1 MKKIFGLAF
10 ILIISF
16 FSFTSRENKTPLIPI
31 NYGPKE
37 SFEFRVHY
45 GFITAGEAKIEVSDQ
60 YYYLNKKICMKAVCT
75 GRSSGSFD
83 LVLRIRDSWTTY
95 IDTVTKVSQKSSR
108 DIEEGKY
115 RLKEVVQF
123 NYQGKKAVVDWE
135 NRHKKKGHEEY
146 AIATDLQ
153 DIVSGAYYLRVI
165 DYDKLK
171 INDIIELTAFF
182 ENKLYPMKIR
192 YKGKEQIKTDFGK
205 INAIRLAP
213 IMPENGLFEGEN
225 SIRLWLSDDK
235 NRLPLKIQ
243 ADMFVGA
250 VEVDLKGYRNLKY
263 PINFKK

>member
-1 MKKIFGLAF
+1 MKKGLGV
-10 ILIISF
+10 IVIVV
-16 FSFTSRENKTPLIPI
+16 FSFVSFTKKTTVALVPI

-37 SFEFRVHY
+37 SFELRVHY
-45 GFITAGEAKIEVSDQ
+45 GFITAGEAKVEVSEPL
-60 YYYLNKKICMKAVCT
+60 YSVNNKNCLKVTCV

-83 LVLRIRDSWTTY
+83 LIMRIRDTWVSY
-95 IDTVTKVSQKSSR
+95 IDTASKIAQKSTR

-123 NYQGKKAVVDWE
+123 NYTSSKAIVDWE
-135 NRHKKKGHEEY
+135 NRHKEKGHEEY
-146 AIATDLQ
+146 SIASDLQ

-171 INDIIELTAFF
+171 INDVVDVNSFF
-182 ENKLYPMKIR
+182 ENKLYSMKIK
-192 YKGKEQIKTDFGK
+192 YKGKEEIKTDFGK

-213 IMPENGLFEGEN
+213 MMPENGLFEGEN

-250 VEVDLKGYRNLKY
+250 VEIDLKGYKNLKY

>member
-1 MKKIFGLAF
+1 MRKALGFVA
-10 ILIISF
+10 ILLISF
-16 FSFTSRENKTPLIPI
+16 CSFTNRETISLVPI

-37 SFEFRVHY
+37 SFDLRVHY

-60 YYYLNKKICMKAVCT
+60 YYMVNDKICMKATCT

-83 LVLRIRDSWTTY
+83 LVMRIRDTWTTY
-95 IDTVTKVSQKSSR
+95 IDTVSKVSQKSTR
-108 DIEEGKY
+108 NIEEGKY

-123 NYQGKKAVVDWE
+123 KYSEGKAIVDSE
-135 NRHKKKGHEEY
+135 NRDKKKNHKEY
-146 AIATDLQ
+146 DIATSLQ

-171 INDIIELTAFF
+171 VGEIVEVNSFF
-182 ENKLYPMKIR
+182 EDKMYALKIR

-250 VEVDLKGYRNLKY
+250 VEVDLKGYKNLKY

>member
-1 MKKIFGLAF
+1 MRKGVSIFA
-10 ILIISF
+10 ILSLSF
-16 FSFTSRENKTPLIPI
+16 CCFTNRETVSLVPV

-60 YYYLNKKICMKAVCT
+60 YYLVNDKICMKASCT

-83 LVLRIRDSWTTY
+83 LVLRIRDNWTTY
-95 IDTVTKVSQKSSR
+95 IDTTTKVSQKSTR
-108 DIEEGKY
+108 TIEEGKY

-123 NYQGKKAVVDWE
+123 NYDNNKAIVDWE
-135 NRHKKKGHEEY
+135 NRDKKKGHQEFE
-146 AIATDLQ
+146 ISGNLQ

-171 INDIIELTAFF
+171 VGDILEVNSFF
-182 ENKLYPMKIR
+182 EDKLYKLRIR

-205 INAIRLAP
+205 INALKLAP

-235 NRLPLKIQ
+235 NRLPLKIE

-250 VEVDLKGYRNLKY
+250 VEVDLKGYKNLKY
-263 PINFKK
+263 PINFR

>member
-1 MKKIFGLAF
+1 MKKGLGIIF
-10 ILIISF
+10 IVV
-16 FSFTSRENKTPLIPI
+16 FSFTSFTKKESIALVPI
-31 NYGPKE
+31 NYAPKE
-37 SFEFRVHY
+37 TFELRVHY
-45 GFITAGEAKIEVSDQ
+45 GFITAGEAKVEVSEPL
-60 YYYLNKKICMKAVCT
+60 YSVNNKNCMKVTCV

-83 LVLRIRDSWTTY
+83 LILRIRDTWVTY
-95 IDTVTKVSQKSSR
+95 IDTASKISQKSTR

-123 NYQGKKAVVDWE
+123 NYSSNKAIVDWE
-135 NRHKKKGHEEY
+135 NRTKNKGHEEY
-146 AIATDLQ
+146 TIASNLQ

-171 INDIIELTAFF
+171 INDVIEVNSFF
-182 ENKLYPMKIR
+182 ENQSYSMKIK

-243 ADMFVGA
+243 ADMFVGV
-250 VEVDLKGYRNLKY
+250 VEIDLKGYKNLKY